1 MSDEKE
7 RCPACGSDNV
17 TKGRI
22 LGGISSIYFRPSGL
36 RFWTLSAA
44 VPMIGAN
51 KTSDEFFPAG
61 RSRLRVVR
69 TVVEPCESDAA
80 RARAARGRNRGDA
93 QALRRRRRGRVAAE
107 EHGARVAP

>member
-1 MSDEKE
+1 MSNETE
-7 RCPACGSDNV
+7 TCPACGSDQV

-51 KTSDEFFPAG
+51 KTSDEFFPPG
-61 RSRLRVVR
+61 
-69 TVVEPCESDAA
+69 A
-80 RARAARGRNRGDA
+80 RACVSCG
-93 QALRRRRRGRVAAE
+93 LLWSRVNPVLL
-107 EHGARVAP
+107 ARVLREGGNVETRKRFGGADGGEAGDEG